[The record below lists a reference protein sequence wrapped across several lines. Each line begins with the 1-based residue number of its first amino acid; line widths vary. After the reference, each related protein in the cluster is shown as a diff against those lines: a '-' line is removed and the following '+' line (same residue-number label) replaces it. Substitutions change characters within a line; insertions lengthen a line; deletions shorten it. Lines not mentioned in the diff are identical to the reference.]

1 MVSSACL
8 GCLVAES
15 LNAFGLRKSEHLP
28 MPWILRY
35 LIILYSKMRIISER
49 ICSHAA
55 SGLQEFLPL
64 QIDQHSFAALS
75 FSCKRNLVIILRV
88 QELGEN
94 RGNKIL
100 YLEAFINVN
109 QILAFLLGF
118 Q

>member
-1 MVSSACL
+1 MDITIFDYMNSSRAQH
-8 GCLVAES
+8 V
-15 LNAFGLRKSEHLP
+15 KS
-28 MPWILRY
+28 RNGRS
-35 LIILYSKMRIISER
+35 LYSKMRIISER